1 MQAMPPEFA
10 QQIQQL
16 FARQMAVAFLHH
28 CARLDAPVSLVN
40 SRIEALEGAA
50 IAGFMTAGNPAA
62 ASQAD
67 RASADARAL
76 EAEFILQP

>member
-1 MQAMPPEFA
+1 MPPEFA
-10 QQIQQL
+10 QQMQQL

-40 SRIEALEGAA
+40 SRIEALEAGAIEGSMA
-50 IAGFMTAGNPAA
+50 DGELAS

-76 EAEFILQP
+76 EAEFILVP